1 MFNIIRIVHAL
12 VKRAKMDGKAGPDVG
27 VGIPLLIIG
36 IFYLVLRYGVYIFIG
51 EPIIPPSLPELII
64 LAAYFAPAVYFTR
77 KKVKEWSNDPS
88 LRRML
93 LRTGEKAA
101 GIAAQIHSGS
111 SSLAEDI
118 RMRNDGWSRDEIREY
133 KRNKQISN
141 NNDTEVRP

>member
-64 LAAYFAPAVYFTR
+64 FAAYFAPAVYFTR

-93 LRTGEKAA
+93 LRTEEKAA
-101 GIAAQIHSGS
+101 GIAAQIHAGS

-141 NNDTEVRP
+141 NDTEVRP

>member
-101 GIAAQIHSGS
+101 EIAAQIHAGS

-141 NNDTEVRP
+141 NDTEVRP